1 MLMSVSRGE
10 LFIVFVSCVWNK
22 EAGRPKRL
30 TSSHIIEHITEIG
43 VQIIINITLA
53 LQDTV

>member
-1 MLMSVSRGE
+1 MSVSRGE
-10 LFIVFVSCVWNK
+10 LFIVFVRCVWNK